1 MSGPILGPGEQ
12 DEWRSVQP
20 PGAFWPGRK
29 PSSENRCYSAG
40 AEASVRC
47 GPQWGR
53 GQPCSARRW
62 AVGRE
67 GEGPCQEAD
76 SPGQGASAVQ
86 VGVKA
91 FRQLWIK
98 QRVLRGQRWEGSRP
112 AVGKLGVRSRNL
124 RFETFRNIFR
134 MRSCWLSTIIVF
146 DQVFKNVLI
155 FNRLHRFRIEVFWAI
170 KVHVKLWFVFSV
182 FKWCGSYRITVLKTE
197 SMWGGPDLRTPS
209 LKGLVAPCSVPL
221 VLPPP
226 QHPAFISVWFPQY
239 SYCYRDI
246 FRKFVS

>member
-1 MSGPILGPGEQ
+1 MNEGVSSPQGHSGRVESQAVKTGVTVLAQRQACAAGP
-12 DEWRSVQP
+12 
-20 PGAFWPGRK
+20 
-29 PSSENRCYSAG
+29 SEDGGSRVLREG
-40 AEASVRC
+40 
-47 GPQWGR
+47 G
-53 GQPCSARRW
+53 RW
-62 AVGRE
+62 AE
-67 GEGPCQEAD
+67 KGEGPCQEAD

-155 FNRLHRFRIEVFWAI
+155 FNRLHRFRIEVF
-170 KVHVKLWFVFSV
+170 
-182 FKWCGSYRITVLKTE
+182 
-197 SMWGGPDLRTPS
+197 
-209 LKGLVAPCSVPL
+209 
-221 VLPPP
+221 
-226 QHPAFISVWFPQY
+226 
-239 SYCYRDI
+239 
-246 FRKFVS
+246 